1 MHLKNNVTDADIDFG
16 IRVVL
21 NSFLNTQKLSVMKI
35 LQRKFSEYLKEFSP
49 YLVNHNSINEYL
61 FNVLGKLVSSKRGG
75 RNID

>member
-1 MHLKNNVTDADIDFG
+1 MHLRNSVNDSDIDFG

-61 FNVLGKLVSSKRGG
+61 FNIVGKLVSSKRGG
-75 RNID
+75 RDID